1 MPPIKCRIFAKL
13 DNKFVLSKDCVTN
26 HFDFISF
33 FLALCFPL
41 CFPPGFFHYDTCLHV
56 MSNALYNL

>member
-33 FLALCFPL
+33 FLALCFP
-41 CFPPGFFHYDTCLHV
+41 PGFFHYDTCL
-56 MSNALYNL
+56 